1 MSHDSARKAGPLGVP
16 DDVSQRMYDVLALTA
31 QRLFPVGT
39 SPEGIVKRHVWR
51 NRRYVGEKHGKV
63 QDWRG
68 WSVNLRALES
78 GYSTVYADYFINAL
92 TRSENSLLFGSDFA
106 DVLAMHHTFVFVF
119 VTSCDVATLD
129 TFSESGYNV
138 RRINRIIHPGI
149 LMSSED
155 FMAVSAEL
163 WLTRVL
169 DLLKLQQRLCQH
181 KSRGA

>member
-1 MSHDSARKAGPLGVP
+1 
-16 DDVSQRMYDVLALTA
+16 
-31 QRLFPVGT
+31 
-39 SPEGIVKRHVWR
+39 
-51 NRRYVGEKHGKV
+51 
-63 QDWRG
+63 
-68 WSVNLRALES
+68 
-78 GYSTVYADYFINAL
+78 
-92 TRSENSLLFGSDFA
+92 
-106 DVLAMHHTFVFVF
+106 MHHTFVFVF